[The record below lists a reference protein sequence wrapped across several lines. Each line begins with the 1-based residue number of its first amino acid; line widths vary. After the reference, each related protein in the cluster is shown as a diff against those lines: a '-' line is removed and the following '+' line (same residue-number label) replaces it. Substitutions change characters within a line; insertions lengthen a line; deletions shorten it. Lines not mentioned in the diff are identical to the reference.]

1 MHSAGAQ
8 SQHCDMGIS
17 AARAAVIPASV
28 APAPKPNGAPQR
40 GMVWIPGGEFSMGSD
55 HPDMADARPVHA
67 VHVDGFWI
75 DETDVTNAQFAKFV
89 QATHYVT
96 VAERKPSGPEF
107 KGVPP
112 EKLVPGSVV
121 FTPPSGPTAL
131 DNVANWWAWVP
142 GANWRH
148 PQGPGS
154 DLRGREDHPV
164 VQVAWEDA
172 VAYARWAGKRLPT
185 EAEWEFA
192 ARGGLDRQTYTWGS
206 ELKPSGKW
214 LANTFQ
220 GHFPDRNTAEDG
232 YTGTSPVRTFAANG
246 YGLYDM
252 AGNVWQWCS
261 DWYRADYYEQ
271 LSKARVTSNPQGPAD
286 SFDPDEPG
294 VAKRVQKGGSFLCS
308 DQYCTR
314 YMPGSRGK
322 GEPRTSTN
330 HAGFRCVR
338 SGSAG
343 LRRTS

>member
-322 GEPRTSTN
+322 GEPRTGTN

-343 LRRTS
+343 LRRAS